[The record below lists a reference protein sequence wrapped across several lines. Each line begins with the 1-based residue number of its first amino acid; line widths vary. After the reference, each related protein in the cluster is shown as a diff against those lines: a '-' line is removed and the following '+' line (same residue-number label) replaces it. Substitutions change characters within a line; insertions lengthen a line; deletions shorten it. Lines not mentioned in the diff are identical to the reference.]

1 MGNLIFLTL
10 RLVRVFTVVE
20 SRIAPEEEAR
30 AFAHEAD
37 VASLKGA
44 EGIDE
49 KTIQKFAT
57 IQQMAGQPG
66 KKEGEMKVF
75 RDGKN

>member
-1 MGNLIFLTL
+1 MFTIVNS
-10 RLVRVFTVVE
+10 RV
-20 SRIAPEEEAR
+20 APEDEIR

-37 VASLKGA
+37 VAALKGA

-49 KTIQKFAT
+49 KTIEKFPT
-57 IQQMAGQPG
+57 IQKMASQPG

-75 RDGKN
+75 RDGIKFA